1 MVYVLSTRN
10 PSGAYANPVLQ
21 RRRNTVALTQDQ
33 AEVFFSYNGFVEIET
48 EQGED
53 GLIAASVT
61 PNTEAWEVWQAEV
74 AANPAQEPEPSPE
87 ERLAALESAMLAVMM
102 GGNTNE

>member
-1 MVYVLSTRN
+1 MIYVPTTRN
-10 PSGAYANPVLQ
+10 PSRAYPNPMLQ
-21 RRRNTVALTQDQ
+21 RRRGTIALTDEQ
-33 AEVFFSYNGFVEIET
+33 AETFFAYNGFVEIET
-48 EQGED
+48 EQGDD
-53 GLIAASVT
+53 GLIATSVT
-61 PNTEAWEVWQAEV
+61 PSTEAWNAWQAEV